1 MEDLLD
7 PRRRRR
13 ARAQMK
19 ARAGERAAGL
29 LRRLQREQVNLA
41 MIRAKVARDDDPAL
55 AEQRDLCRSLRDAL
69 MAMPGAAPAEP
80 TGLGRVPVPA
90 DRAPPSESDGG

>member
-1 MEDLLD
+1 
-7 PRRRRR
+7 
-13 ARAQMK
+13 
-19 ARAGERAAGL
+19 
-29 LRRLQREQVNLA
+29 
-41 MIRAKVARDDDPAL
+41 
-55 AEQRDLCRSLRDAL
+55 